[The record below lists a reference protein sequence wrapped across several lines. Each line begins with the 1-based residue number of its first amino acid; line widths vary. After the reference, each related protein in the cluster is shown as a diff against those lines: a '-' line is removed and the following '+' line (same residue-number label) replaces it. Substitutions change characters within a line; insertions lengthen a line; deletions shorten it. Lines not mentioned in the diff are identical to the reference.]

1 MQFAAFTVCAAAM
14 ALVLRRLRPEMGSML
29 SMAAGGA
36 AALMVM
42 PLLGSILSGIADL
55 AGAGGVPEGYMTQLF
70 KVGGVSLLM
79 DFAAQTCRDA
89 GEEGLAQKAELAG
102 RVMLISMALPA
113 MKTMFVQ
120 IMSLSP

>member
-14 ALVLRRLRPEMGSML
+14 ALMLRRLRPEMGSML